1 MCVCVR
7 VCVCACVRVCV
18 CVCVFVW
25 YFILVTFSKKNKVKS
40 GGFAEKIKREISN
53 VNTWKMFGFYIDI
66 TKQSQR
72 DLLLQNPLIFMAQ
85 KELNL
90 PTSDISTRFK
100 RSLFNL
106 KNISGEKCLTGK
118 ETICTE
124 V

>member
-1 MCVCVR
+1 MCVC
-7 VCVCACVRVCV
+7 VCVCACVCACACV

-53 VNTWKMFGFYIDI
+53 VNTLWKMFGFYIDI

-106 KNISGEKCLTGK
+106 KNISGEKC
-118 ETICTE
+118 ICHFPKW
-124 V
+124 

>member
-1 MCVCVR
+1 MCVCVC
-7 VCVCACVRVCV
+7 VCVCACACV

-40 GGFAEKIKREISN
+40 GGFAEKIREISN
-53 VNTWKMFGFYIDI
+53 VNTLWKMFGFYIDI
-66 TKQSQR
+66 TKQSQG

-106 KNISGEKCLTGK
+106 KNISGEKC
-118 ETICTE
+118 ICHFPKW
-124 V
+124 